1 MAYPHQLTDEFKLPS
16 IYIFI
21 VDEIKFMHYLSNILY
36 IINKILEEVKLNK
49 TIIFKILFIFL
60 ILFFWLRRMACGT
73 LASQPGIDPGPLAVS
88 AES

>member
-49 TIIFKILFIFL
+49 TIIFKILFIF
-60 ILFFWLRRMACGT
+60 
-73 LASQPGIDPGPLAVS
+73 
-88 AES
+88 